1 MKTVPMPVDDINV
14 DTAARIDDLT
24 SQLANWKAEHR
35 DIALELVAA
44 VESFHSEALRNL
56 IVALNAEPKSRG
68 VLRQAI
74 GDPLVYAMLRRHQIL
89 KPSLDEQVINVLALV
104 RPDLQ
109 QHNGDVELVS
119 IEAPN
124 KVTIRLTGAC
134 DGCGSADITLE
145 KGVKKA
151 LLEHC
156 DWIREI
162 VVSNHLP
169 ASDVQILQIIS
180 PFEAEPRS

>member
-1 MKTVPMPVDDINV
+1 MQAKEVNA
-14 DTAARIDDLT
+14 DTATKIDDLT
-24 SQLANWKAEHR
+24 AQLANWKAEHR

-44 VESFHSEALRNL
+44 VESFHTQALKNL
-56 IVALNAEPKSRG
+56 TAALNAEPESRT

-74 GDPLVYAMLRRHQIL
+74 SDPLVYAMLRRHQIL
-89 KPSLDEQVINVLALV
+89 KPSLDEQVLNVLALV

-109 QHNGDVELVS
+109 QHSGDVELVS
-119 IEAPN
+119 VDAPDT
-124 KVTIRLTGAC
+124 VTIRLTGAC

-156 DWIREI
+156 SWIRDII
-162 VVSNHLP
+162 VANHAA
-169 ASDVQILQIIS
+169 ASDVQTLQIIS
-180 PFEAEPRS
+180 PFEAEQRS